1 MGVMTKNNS
10 SQRNKGIASKQQGD
24 KPINGAQT
32 PGNQATDEPSREQA
46 IWQVVSSIPF
56 GQVASYGQIA
66 DLAGLPGRARF
77 VGRVLANLPAGSKLP
92 WHRVVN
98 AAGHISNRGGA
109 QRQRQRL
116 QAEGVVLLRGRV
128 SRAQFWQP

>member
-1 MGVMTKNNS
+1 MRRG
-10 SQRNKGIASKQQGD
+10 NKS
-24 KPINGAQT
+24 INGAQS

-77 VGRVLANLPAGSKLP
+77 VGRVLANLPTDSKLP

-98 AAGHISNRGGA
+98 AVGQISNRSGA
-109 QRQRQRL
+109 RRQRNRL
-116 QAEGVVLLRGRV
+116 QSEGVALLRGRV

>member
-1 MGVMTKNNS
+1 MGVTTKNSS
-10 SQRNKGIASKQQGD
+10 SQRNKGIASKRRGS
-24 KPINGAQT
+24 KSINGAQAQR
-32 PGNQATDEPSREQA
+32 NQAIDEPSREQA

-77 VGRVLANLPAGSKLP
+77 VGRVLANLPANSKLP

-98 AAGHISNRGGA
+98 AAGRISNRSGA
-109 QRQRQRL
+109 LRQRQRL
-116 QAEGVVLLRGRV
+116 EAEGVALLRGRV
-128 SRAQFWQP
+128 SQTQFWQP